1 MKIVYRTYESIE
13 ADSVANKLSEQG
25 ITPEC
30 RKKEEFNAVTGTST
44 FLFEISVEDSLA
56 EKAEALLNEQP
67 EETSWKSSGNA
78 VRKKRVVAWI
88 CLVICLLFLIAAF
101 AAGIAGSAG

>member
-13 ADSVANKLSEQG
+13 ADSVVNQLSEQG
-25 ITPEC
+25 ITAEC
-30 RKKEEFNAVTGTST
+30 SRKEEFNAVTGTSR

-56 EKAEALLNEQP
+56 ETAEAFLKEQQG
-67 EETSWKSSGNA
+67 ETSRKSFGNVA
-78 VRKKRVVAWI
+78 RKKRVVAWI
-88 CLVICLLFLIAAF
+88 CLVICLLFLFAAF